1 MARARV
7 SGGDTFGILIAIFI
21 IALVKGWALMVGL
34 GILGLSVAF
43 WPAVAAAFLLTVAL
57 GSSVQR

>member
-1 MARARV
+1 M
-7 SGGDTFGILIAIFI
+7 SGASTSGAGFGIFVAILL

-43 WPAVAAAFLLTVAL
+43 WPAVVAAFLLTVAL

>member
-1 MARARV
+1 MARATV
-7 SGGDTFGILIAIFI
+7 AAGGTASVLVALVI

-34 GILGLSVAF
+34 GILGVSVAF